1 MAIQDEMYKMIA
13 QEIDLVVKEGRE
25 KVLVDIKKAKKV
37 AQMLT
42 ELSVEKT
49 EADSLVNQYMA
60 NIKNICNSWG
70 TDYRVWRWSE
80 PCNWK
85 RWKRQVQIV

>member
-13 QEIDLVVKEGRE
+13 QEIDLVVKEERE
-25 KVLVDIKKAKKV
+25 KVIVDIKKAKEV
-37 AQMLT
+37 AKMLT

-60 NIKNICNSWG
+60 NIKNICNS
-70 TDYRVWRWSE
+70 
-80 PCNWK
+80 
-85 RWKRQVQIV
+85 

>member
-13 QEIDLVVKEGRE
+13 QEIDLVVKEEQE
-25 KVLVDIKKAKKV
+25 KVLVDIKKAKEV
-37 AQMLT
+37 AKMLT

-60 NIKNICNSWG
+60 NIKNICNS
-70 TDYRVWRWSE
+70 
-80 PCNWK
+80 
-85 RWKRQVQIV
+85 